1 MKRAWLGMAMMGGML
16 IPSLRAQTDQDA
28 PGRGVARLSLLNGD
42 VSVRRGD
49 SGDWV
54 AAAINA
60 PVLAEDRIYSGA
72 ASRAEVQFD
81 YFHRIRLSA
90 ETEVRLTE
98 LENRRYQMQVA
109 RGTATFAAIKGGNAQ
124 VEINTPGAAVR
135 PAAYGDYRVSVE
147 ADGTATI
154 TVRSGEAEIFTPR
167 GSQKL
172 KSGHTMVVRG
182 SATADSEFQLVAEIP
197 NDAWDEF
204 NQARD
209 KELAK
214 RSKVYQYVSRDI
226 YGAEDLDGNGDWVY
240 AAPYG
245 YVWRPY
251 VASGWAPYRY
261 GRWSWVDWYG
271 WSWVSYD
278 PWGWAPFHYGRWF
291 WNANAWCWYPGPIYS
306 HHWWRP
312 GLVAWFG
319 WGGFG
324 VGVGFGNWGWVP
336 LAPFEAFHPWYG
348 HGWYG
353 GYRHGGVYNNVHIV
367 NNINIYNN
375 YRNARINGAVTG
387 VQDLSR
393 GAPGRM
399 VRASE
404 FERASLVQGGLPVA
418 PVRESLRLSNR
429 EPGAGAV
436 PRGTREDLNFYSRS
450 QAAKVDR
457 VPFEQQRQ
465 ALSESTRQAAAGGGS
480 RQGFAQETP
489 AASGR
494 SEAQRGWRT
503 VEPAAPGRVGGASG
517 GEAIGG
523 LSRGTESRAA
533 ESRGAGEPARGS
545 ESQWTRFGEPRTRA
559 DSAEAGRSAASD
571 PSRSFNSTRSGEAE
585 GRSAGGWR
593 TFGDPGRGATGS
605 TAESRGSSGDSGWQ
619 RMGTWRS
626 TGAGEGRTASPG
638 SRSEGRTG
646 DSGGLRG
653 GWSTGGTG
661 RSSEAAPS
669 RGGGGR
675 SEQAP
680 TRSEGGSGR
689 GRGTDSIDMSS
700 GRMSGSWS
708 TGGGFG
714 TAPEARGGG
723 EYTSPRVEGFGSG
736 GRSSGGYST
745 GGGFGTGRSGGF
757 GSGRVESYGGGGFG
771 GSRGGGGFSAPSYG
785 GSGGGFGSGRG
796 GGGFSA
802 PSHPGGSSSGGTF
815 GSGRSGGGFSSG
827 GRSGGGGYSGGRSA
841 GGGGGRGR

>member
-1 MKRAWLGMAMMGGML
+1 MKRAWLGMAMMGGLL
-16 IPSLRAQTDQDA
+16 IPSLHAQTDQDA

-135 PAAYGDYRVSVE
+135 PAAYGAYRVTVD

-172 KSGHTMVVRG
+172 KSGHTMMVRG
-182 SATADSEFQLVAEIP
+182 SAASDSEFQLVAEIP
-197 NDAWDEF
+197 KDAWDEF

-251 VASGWAPYRY
+251 VAAGWAPYRY

-291 WNANAWCWYPGPIYS
+291 WNVNAWCWYPGPIYS
-306 HHWWRP
+306 RYWWRP

-348 HGWYG
+348 RGWYG

-367 NNINIYNN
+367 NNVNIYNN
-375 YRNARINGAVTG
+375 YRNARVNGAVTG

-429 EPGAGAV
+429 EPAASAV

-450 QAAKVDR
+450 HAARVDR

-465 ALSESTRQAAAGGGS
+465 ALSEFTRQAAADGGS

-489 AASGR
+489 VASGR
-494 SEAQRGWRT
+494 GETQRGWRT
-503 VEPAAPGRVGGASG
+503 VEPAATGRVGGASG
-517 GEAIGG
+517 GEATGG

-533 ESRGAGEPARGS
+533 ESRGASEATRGG

-559 DSAEAGRSAASD
+559 EAAESGRSAASD
-571 PSRSFNSTRSGEAE
+571 PSRSFNSTRSGSAE
-585 GRSAGGWR
+585 SRTTGGWR
-593 TFGDPGRGATGS
+593 TFGDPGRSAAGS
-605 TAESRGSSGDSGWQ
+605 AESRGSSGDAGWQ

-646 DSGGLRG
+646 DSGRG

-661 RSSEAAPS
+661 RSSEAAP
-669 RGGGGR
+669 R
-675 SEQAP
+675 
-680 TRSEGGSGR
+680 GSG
-689 GRGTDSIDMSS
+689 GRGTDGIDMFS
-700 GRMSGSWS
+700 GRMSGAWS
-708 TGGGFG
+708 TGGGYG
-714 TAPEARGGG
+714 TAPEARGSGG
-723 EYTSPRVEGFGSG
+723 YSSPRTEGSG
-736 GRSSGGYST
+736 SIGRSSGGFST

-757 GSGRVESYGGGGFG
+757 GSGRVESYGGGFG
-771 GSRGGGGFSAPSYG
+771 
-785 GSGGGFGSGRG
+785 GRG
-796 GGGFSA
+796 GGGGFTAPSHGGFGGGGGLSA
-802 PSHPGGSSSGGTF
+802 PSHPGGSGGSF
-815 GSGRSGGGFSSG
+815 GSGRSSGGFSSG
-827 GRSGGGGYSGGRSA
+827 GRSGGGYSGGRSA
-841 GGGGGRGR
+841 GGGGSGRGR